1 LSTVDDGK
9 MQRTELGVAIIG
21 AGRIG
26 ALRAQLAAAHPAVRF
41 LALADTD
48 AARARAVADKCG
60 AQLASA
66 DNGAVISHPSVNT
79 VIVSTGEH
87 EHVEPVLQALE
98 LGKSVLVEKP
108 IALSLA
114 DADRMLTALTRSS
127 GSLRV
132 GYSRRFKRC
141 YLLAKEQIVQG
152 RLGTV
157 VGLSARIYNSRAQV
171 FQMLARDPG
180 ATPVVDSLTYYVD
193 MLGWFLGS
201 NPVVEVW
208 GRGKAGIIRA
218 AGYDCDDV
226 TYAVLTLADGA
237 LVNLAVSFALPAHY
251 PSLGYS
257 GRMEILGSDGVHLI
271 DDDHLDQL
279 LYTDRGIPHIYVPGH
294 TVNMAFLS
302 SSAPGDWAAG
312 DFWGPLA
319 SETRSWLD
327 HLSTGRACALTTAP
341 EARANLEITLA
352 IEEAVASGHTVRLP
366 RAAGNHSTGD
376 KK

>member
-1 LSTVDDGK
+1 
-9 MQRTELGVAIIG
+9 MQDKLQRKELGVGIVG

-26 ALRAQLAAAHPAVRF
+26 VLRAQLAVKHPAVRF
-41 LALADTD
+41 LALADVD
-48 AARARAVADKCG
+48 GARARSAAAKCG
-60 AQLASA
+60 AQFASA
-66 DNGAVISHPSVNT
+66 DNRAVIAHPEVNT

-98 LGKSVLVEKP
+98 LGKAVLVEKP
-108 IALSLA
+108 LALSLD
-114 DADRMLTALTRSS
+114 DADRILAALAKSK

-141 YLLAKEQIVQG
+141 YLLAKEQVVKG
-152 RLGTV
+152 RLGKV
-157 VGLSARIYNSRAQV
+157 SGFSARIYNSRAQV
-171 FQMLARDPG
+171 FQMLDRNPG

-193 MLGWFLGS
+193 ILGWLLDS

-208 GRGKAGIIRA
+208 ARGKAGIIRA

-237 LVNLAVSFALPAHY
+237 LVNLAVSFALPAKY

-257 GRMEILGSDGVHLI
+257 GRLEIIGSEGIHMI
-271 DDDHLDQL
+271 DDDHLDQVL
-279 LYTDRGIPHIYVPGH
+279 STDVGIPHIYVPDH
-294 TVNMAFLS
+294 TVNTAFLS

-327 HLSTGRACALTTAP
+327 SLATGHACALTSAK
-341 EARANLEITLA
+341 EARGNLAITLA
-352 IEEAVASGHTVRLP
+352 IEEAVRTKRPVSLA
-366 RAAGNHSTGD
+366 
-376 KK
+376 

>member
-1 LSTVDDGK
+1 
-9 MQRTELGVAIIG
+9 MQQEELRRTGLGVAIVG

-26 ALRAQLAAAHPAVRF
+26 ALRAQLAVRHPAVRF
-41 LALADTD
+41 VALADID
-48 AARARAVADKCG
+48 GARARAVADRCG
-60 AQLASA
+60 AQMACA
-66 DNGAVISHPSVNT
+66 DNQAVIAHPSVNA

-98 LGKSVLVEKP
+98 LGKAVLVEKP
-108 IALSLA
+108 LALTLA
-114 DADRMLTALTRSS
+114 DADRILAALARSK

-141 YLLAKEQIVQG
+141 YLLAKEQIMQG
-152 RLGTV
+152 RLGTIT
-157 VGLSARIYNSRAQV
+157 GLSARIYNSRAQV
-171 FQMLARDPG
+171 FQMLERNPG
-180 ATPVVDSLTYYVD
+180 ATPIVDSLTYYID
-193 MLGWFLGS
+193 MLGWFLDS

-208 GRGKAGIIRA
+208 ARGKAGIIRD

-237 LVNLAVSFALPAHY
+237 LVNLAVSFALPGKY

-257 GRMEILGSDGVHLI
+257 GRMEIIGTDGIHLI

-279 LYTDRGIPHIYVPGH
+279 LYTDVGIPHIYVPDH
-294 TVNMAFLS
+294 TVNMAFMS
-302 SSAPGDWAAG
+302 SSAPGDWAVG

-327 HLSTGRACALTTAP
+327 FLATAHTCALTTAR
-341 EARANLEITLA
+341 EARDNLEITLA
-352 IEEAVASGHTVRLP
+352 IEEAVRSGGTVHLQAP
-366 RAAGNHSTGD
+366 DKNHLRGATA
-376 KK
+376 

>member
-1 LSTVDDGK
+1 VVEDRL
-9 MQRTELGVAIIG
+9 QRTDLGVAIVG

-26 ALRAQLAAAHPAVRF
+26 ALRAQLAVNHPAVRF
-41 LALADTD
+41 LALADID
-48 AARARAVADKCG
+48 GARAHAVADKCG
-60 AQLASA
+60 AQFAAA
-66 DNGAVISHPSVNT
+66 DNLAAISHPSVNT

-87 EHVEPVLQALE
+87 EHVEPAVQALE
-98 LGKSVLVEKP
+98 LGKAVLVEKP
-108 IALSLA
+108 LALSLA
-114 DADRMLTALTRSS
+114 DADRILAALARSK

-157 VGLSARIYNSRAQV
+157 VGMSARIYNSRAQV
-171 FQMLARDPG
+171 FQMLDRNPG
-180 ATPVVDSLTYYVD
+180 AIPVVDSLTYYID
-193 MLGWFLGS
+193 TLGGFLPE
-201 NPVVEVW
+201 NPVAEVW
-208 GRGKAGIIRA
+208 ARGKAGIIRA

-237 LVNLAVSFALPAHY
+237 LVNLAVSLALPVKY

-257 GRMEILGSDGVHLI
+257 GRLEILGAEGVHLI

-279 LYTDRGIPHIYVPGH
+279 LYTDRGIPHIYVPDH

-312 DFWGPLA
+312 DFWGPPA

-327 HLSTGRACALTTAP
+327 YLSTGHACALTTAQD
-341 EARANLEITLA
+341 ARDNLAVTLA
-352 IEEAVASGHTVRLP
+352 IEKAVESGNTVRLSP
-366 RAAGNHSTGD
+366 TKSNRTLRGATA
-376 KK
+376 

>member
-1 LSTVDDGK
+1 MGQDQL
-9 MQRTELGVAIIG
+9 QRTELGVAIIG

-26 ALRAQLAAAHPAVRF
+26 ALRAQLAVSHPAVRF
-41 LALADTD
+41 LALADVD

-66 DNGAVISHPSVNT
+66 ENLAVISHPSVNT
-79 VIVSTGEH
+79 VIVATGEH

-98 LGKSVLVEKP
+98 LGKAVLVEKP
-108 IALSLA
+108 LALSIA
-114 DADRMLTALTRSS
+114 DADRILAALARSK

-141 YLLAKEQIVQG
+141 YLLAKEQIAQG

-171 FQMLARDPG
+171 FQMLDRNPG
-180 ATPVVDSLTYYVD
+180 ATPVVDSLTYYID
-193 MLGWFLGS
+193 MLGWFLDQ

-208 GRGKAGIIRA
+208 ARGKAGIIRA

-237 LVNLAVSFALPAHY
+237 LVNLAVSFALPAKY

-257 GRMEILGSDGVHLI
+257 GRMEILGSEGVHLI

-312 DFWGPLA
+312 EFWGPLA
-319 SETRSWLD
+319 NETRNWLD
-327 HLSTGRACALTTAP
+327 HLATGRACVLTTAR
-341 EARANLEITLA
+341 EARDNLEVTLA
-352 IEEAVASGHTVRLP
+352 IESAVKSGKTIKLLR
-366 RAAGNHSTGD
+366 T
-376 KK
+376 

>member
-1 LSTVDDGK
+1 
-9 MQRTELGVAIIG
+9 MQDKLQRKELGVAIIG

-26 ALRAQLAAAHPAVRF
+26 GLRARLAVNHPAVRF
-41 LALADTD
+41 LALADVEE
-48 AARARAVADKCG
+48 ARARAVADQCG
-60 AQLASA
+60 AQLASN
-66 DNGAVISHPSVNT
+66 DNQAVISHPSVNT

-87 EHVEPVLQALE
+87 EHVKPVLQALE

-108 IALSLA
+108 IALELA
-114 DADRMLTALTRSS
+114 DADRILQALAKSK

-141 YLLAKEQIVQG
+141 YLLAKEQIALG

-157 VGLSARIYNSRAQV
+157 EGLSARIYNSRAQV
-171 FQMLARDPG
+171 FQMLARNPG
-180 ATPVVDSLTYYVD
+180 ATPVVDSLTYYID
-193 MLGWFLGS
+193 MLGWFLPD

-208 GRGKAGIIRA
+208 ARGKGGIIRA
-218 AGYDCDDV
+218 AGYGCDDV

-237 LVNLAVSFALPAHY
+237 LVNLAVSFALPEKY

-257 GRMEILGSDGVHLI
+257 GRMEIIGSDGVHLI

-279 LYTDRGIPHIYVPGH
+279 LYTDRGIPHIYVPNH
-294 TVNMAFLS
+294 SVNMAFLS

-319 SETRSWLD
+319 NETRGWLD
-327 HLSTGRACALTTAP
+327 HLATGRDCALTTAQ
-341 EARANLEITLA
+341 EARDNLAITLA
-352 IEEAVASGHTVRLP
+352 IEHAVESGSTVKVGP
-366 RAAGNHSTGD
+366 TN